1 MEKENKIIY
10 RRDTEPIIWYVPL
23 DLTTKK
29 VYFTVKASASDSDDS
44 RIMDKAN
51 ALGGGSDS
59 VLLVEYENGTGRITW
74 YPTESDTVAMSG
86 VKYYDI
92 TYTDSDNT
100 NFKYAIPLS
109 ILTIKENIRQIDDDW
124 ATTPANADRYPTNVD
139 LVGTKNGVNLIFTMG
154 MRILENSERIYHGG
168 SALTRDVHYSIVIG
182 DSDTTVTIITGTYQS
197 APASGDVLTFDAV
210 RA

>member
-1 MEKENKIIY
+1 MESENKIIY
-10 RRDTEPIIWYVPL
+10 RRDTKPVVWYIDE

-29 VYFTVKASASDSDDS
+29 VYLTVKSSLDDSDDT

-59 VLLVEYENGTGRITW
+59 TLLVEYESGTGKITW
-74 YPTESDTVAMSG
+74 YPVEADTVAMSG

-100 NFKYAIPLS
+100 DFRYAVPTS
-109 ILTIKENIRQIDDDW
+109 ALTIKENIRQIDDDW

-139 LVGTKNGVNLIFTMG
+139 LVGTKNGVNLEFTMG

-182 DSDTTVTIITGTYQS
+182 DSDTTVTIITGTYQA
-197 APASGDVLTFDAV
+197 APESGDVLTFDAV

>member
-1 MEKENKIIY
+1 MESENKIIY
-10 RRDTEPIIWYVPL
+10 RRDTTPVIWYIPL

-29 VYFTVKASASDSDDS
+29 VYLTVKDSLETSDGT

-59 VLLVEYENGTGRITW
+59 TILVEYENSTGKITW
-74 YPTESDTVAMSG
+74 YPLEADTATMYG
-86 VKYYDI
+86 TKYYDI

-100 NFKYAIPLS
+100 NFKYAVPTSALV
-109 ILTIKENIRQIDDDW
+109 IKENIRQIDDDW
-124 ATTPANADRYPTNVD
+124 TTTPANADRYPTNVD
-139 LVGTKNGVNLIFTMG
+139 LIGTKNGVNLTFTMG

-182 DSDTTVTIITGTYQS
+182 DSDTTVTIIEGDYQS